1 MKNYKLTITLL
12 LFVIFSCTR
21 EADRPIREKYD
32 KILVLGQNPLDMLLD
47 LGVQEKIVG
56 VAYID
61 NEEIVKQNIGM
72 PVLSIGWPNK
82 ESLLSLKPDAIIALE
97 SAFKQQRIGNEGFWN
112 KRGVKT
118 CVIDDYNSDKT
129 LNNYYKDLNL
139 VGKTLNIKHKSD
151 TIIAHLKK
159 IEKKYTQI
167 PHPPAQKVLHLS
179 YTGIPDQFYYYPP
192 SMCLLDEIITS
203 CGGEY
208 INLGS
213 HYFII
218 PLETIIKLNP
228 DKIIVTRF
236 RKREDENIIQ
246 EIIKNPH
253 IGHVKAIKNKQLI
266 EVDYTQAIRGT
277 TDMQAIYSSTSN
289 FLKK

>member
-1 MKNYKLTITLL
+1 MKNYKLTTILL
-12 LFVIFSCTR
+12 FFVIFSCTQNI
-21 EADRPIREKYD
+21 DRPIREKYN

-61 NEEIVKQNIGM
+61 NEEILKQNIGI
-72 PVLSIGWPNK
+72 PALSKGWPNK
-82 ESLLSLKPDAIIALE
+82 ESVLSLKPDAIIALE
-97 SAFKQQRIGNEGFWN
+97 SAFKHQRIGNEKFWK

-118 CVIDDYNSDKT
+118 CIVDNYNSDKN
-129 LNNYYKDLNL
+129 LSNYYKDLDL
-139 VGKTLNIKHKSD
+139 VGRTLNIKHKSD
-151 TIIAHLKK
+151 AIITNLKK

-167 PHPPAQKVLHLS
+167 KNISTQKALHLS

-192 SMCLLDEIITS
+192 SMCLLDEIVTI

-208 INLGS
+208 INLGD

-236 RKREDENIIQ
+236 RKREGENIIQ
-246 EIIKNPH
+246 QIMKNPH
-253 IGHVKAIKNKQLI
+253 LRHLKAIKNKQII
-266 EVDYTQAIRGT
+266 EADYTQAIRGT
-277 TDMQAIYSSTSN
+277 TDMEAIYSLTSN
-289 FLKK
+289 FLKN

>member
-1 MKNYKLTITLL
+1 MKNYKLTPIML
-12 LFVIFSCTR
+12 LFISIACTPKV
-21 EADRPIREKYD
+21 DKPISEKYD

-61 NEEIVKQNIGM
+61 NEEIVKQNPGM
-72 PVLSIGWPNK
+72 PVLSKGWPNK
-82 ESLLSLKPDAIIALE
+82 ESVLSLKPDLIIALE
-97 SAFKQQRIGNEGFWN
+97 SAFKQQRIGNERFWN
-112 KRGVKT
+112 KRGIKT
-118 CVIDDYNSDKT
+118 CVIDDYNSDKN
-129 LNNYYKDLNL
+129 LNNYYKDLDL
-139 VGKTLNIKHKSD
+139 VGRTLNIKHRSD
-151 TIIAHLKK
+151 AIITHLKK
-159 IEKKYTQI
+159 IEKKYTKTK
-167 PHPPAQKVLHLS
+167 HPPTQKVLHLS
-179 YTGIPDQFYYYPP
+179 YTGIPNQFYYYPP

-213 HYFII
+213 HYFIL

-228 DKIIVTRF
+228 KKIIVTRF
-236 RKREDENIIQ
+236 RKRKDENIIQ

-253 IGHVKAIKNKQLI
+253 LGHVKAIKKKQVI

-277 TDMQAIYSSTSN
+277 TDMEAIYSSTSN